1 MTMADEPAFELLYEV
16 SVELGAPQEI
26 GDTRRGTRMIFP
38 FTGGRFQGPRLRG
51 RVLPGGAD
59 WLLVRADGT
68 GELDVRG
75 TLETD
80 DGALLY
86 VSYRGYVTRVPELA
100 PRWQAGEAVPREEH
114 YFVVTPYYET
124 AAPQYAWLTQ
134 TACVGLGSLIPGGV
148 SYRVFAVK

>member
-1 MTMADEPAFELLYEV
+1 MADEPAFELLYEV
-16 SVELGAPQEI
+16 SVDLEPPQQI
-26 GDTRRGTRMIFP
+26 GDTGRGTRIIFP
-38 FTGGRFQGPRLRG
+38 LKGGRFEGPRLRG
-51 RVLPGGAD
+51 RVVPGGAD
-59 WLLVRADGT
+59 WLLLRADGT

-75 TLETD
+75 MLETD

-86 VSYRGYVTRVPELA
+86 VTYRGYVTRVPELVS
-100 PRWQAGEAVPREEH
+100 RWQGGEAVPREEH

-134 TACVGLGSLIPGGV
+134 TACVGLGSLVRGGV